1 MKTRFILYFLMLFR
15 SFALLAE
22 NYPYRSDVLWMTEP
36 DHPDWIYHTGEQAE
50 IEVRLYLYGMPQDGV
65 KVDYELA
72 DDLMPADSHG
82 SVTLRNRRGII
93 KAGTMKKPGFRD
105 CRLTAHLQGKTYR
118 HHIKVGFSPEQI
130 RPYTHLSEPVP
141 GPCPRLCDDHHGQRT
156 DPSGRPTGAGQDH
169 LHSQRFPPGKVPG
182 GGRGGN

>member
-1 MKTRFILYFLMLFR
+1 MLFR

-82 SVTLRNRRGII
+82 SVTLRNGRGII
-93 KAGTMKKPGFRD
+93 KAGTMKSPDSG
-105 CRLTAHLQGKTYR
+105 TAG
-118 HHIKVGFSPEQI
+118 
-130 RPYTHLSEPVP
+130 
-141 GPCPRLCDDHHGQRT
+141 
-156 DPSGRPTGAGQDH
+156 
-169 LHSQRFPPGKVPG
+169 
-182 GGRGGN
+182 

>member
-1 MKTRFILYFLMLFR
+1 MLFR

-82 SVTLRNRRGII
+82 SVTLRNGRGII

-130 RPYTHLSEPVP
+130 RPYTQKPDDFETFWEENMKEASAFPLSYTMSPIKE
-141 GPCPRLCDDHHGQRT
+141 LCTEKADCYLVKLQLN
-156 DPSGRPTGAGQDH
+156 Q
-169 LHSQRFPPGKVPG
+169 K
-182 GGRGGN
+182 